1 MINFIFI
8 VGILCLV
15 VLCFIILCIDEPGVA
30 ILGELILLC
39 IIAMFIATWSYATD
53 SIEQPSQ
60 GTHYRTSKVTAVYEN
75 SATKNIYYINTQDG
89 NLWKSETLYKE
100 GEILIFDTN
109 NTEDVT
115 DDKIIGI
122 KEAK

>member
-8 VGILCLV
+8 VGTICLV

-30 ILGELILLC
+30 ILGELILLVT
-39 IIAMFIATWSYATD
+39 IAMFIATWSYATD

-60 GTHYRTSKVTAVYEN
+60 GTHYRTSKVTAVYED
-75 SATKNIYYINTQDG
+75 SAAKNMYCINTQDG
-89 NLWKSETLYKE
+89 NLWKTGTPYKP

-115 DDKIIGI
+115 DDKIIGT